1 MSTFKDLLPLA
12 AQVRDATEEGENTGK
27 RVGDLFVDIIQ
38 EIESYV
44 TDNDEDKRDTKNEL
58 IKRIQGTSES
68 SDAMADPFVKLFA
81 GNSAALA
88 EVLDST
94 IENGRYRIVFGG
106 FMHVDLNVWARSSG
120 TIVQTIEGFI
130 KNYEGGIDVSEE
142 INRYTRERV
151 NNVWGK
157 WHPEKSLA
165 GKSIAFF
172 GGSMCHLAVGKGSI
186 SQYSDTTKSNTI
198 TENIG
203 YIREQ
208 LEYYGANI
216 VNYAVSGSGF
226 LRPID
231 GKTIFSQA
239 SNAGVHDIYVIWAST
254 NDWTMG
260 AYPLGE
266 FDDYQKDGKVDTV
279 CGALNA
285 TISVLIDKNKNAK
298 IYVLLPMKGVDTRG
312 IDFANGK
319 YGNAMSDIISTYY
332 KNPMGYTFGDYINA
346 VVKVCAFRGVAVADT
361 FSTANLSL
369 AQIMNSAI
377 TGLYWNEGL
386 LVGGSDVYVGYYI
399 HPRRAGY
406 KAVWEVIKRTLI
418 DGYGE
423 HIVQQAAIYSEQERA
438 KAAEQTLNSNLA
450 TLIIQ
455 MQDLIARVE
464 ALENPGVVA
473 EVSSN
478 ILTFTNGAEVDGINL
493 SLTGNNIDITN
504 NNLNIK

>member
-1 MSTFKDLLPLA
+1 
-12 AQVRDATEEGENTGK
+12 
-27 RVGDLFVDIIQ
+27 
-38 EIESYV
+38 
-44 TDNDEDKRDTKNEL
+44 
-58 IKRIQGTSES
+58 
-68 SDAMADPFVKLFA
+68 
-81 GNSAALA
+81 
-88 EVLDST
+88 
-94 IENGRYRIVFGG
+94 
-106 FMHVDLNVWARSSG
+106 MHIDLNLWARSNG

-130 KNYEGGIDVSEE
+130 KNYEGSVDVSEE
-142 INRYTRERV
+142 RNRYTRERV

-186 SQYSDTTKSNTI
+186 SQYTDTTKSNTI
-198 TENIG
+198 TEKIG

-239 SNAGVHDIYVIWAST
+239 SNANVHDIYVIWAST

-285 TISVLIDKNKNAK
+285 TISALIDKNKNAK

-319 YGNAMSDIISTYY
+319 YGNAMSDIISTHY

-438 KAAEQTLNSNLA
+438 KAAEQANVAAINAEVARAEKAENTLAEQIAAILKRIAALEGLHVAIEATVADNNLTLSGDGVELETGEA
-450 TLIIQ
+450 VESYSLALPEDKVTLEDENLII
-455 MQDLIARVE
+455 
-464 ALENPGVVA
+464 N
-473 EVSSN
+473 
-478 ILTFTNGAEVDGINL
+478 
-493 SLTGNNIDITN
+493 
-504 NNLNIK
+504 